1 MTALLKKQSAQ
12 IRMLVLLLFM
22 PTLLFSH
29 TVLWM
34 SNSDITT
41 RKQSF
46 LDEACFRDAHDY
58 HCASHSVMPDSVTP
72 WTVALQASLFMEF
85 SRQEYW
91 SGLPLWDLPDPGI
104 EPGSPTLQAD
114 SLLSEPPGKIFR
126 SLLFFPYKIYLLLEM
141 FHFFK
146 KGLFIHLPLAAL
158 GLRCCKQAFS
168 SGDE

>member
-46 LDEACFRDAHDY
+46 LHEACFRDAHDY
-58 HCASHSVMPDSVTP
+58 HCAGHSVMPNSATP
-72 WTVALQASLFMEF
+72 WTVALQAPLFMEF
-85 SRQEYW
+85 SRQEFW
-91 SGLPLWDLPDPGI
+91 SGLPFRDLPDPGI

-114 SLLSEPPGKIFR
+114 SLPLSHQGRF
-126 SLLFFPYKIYLLLEM
+126 SDLCFFSPTRYICY
-141 FHFFK
+141 
-146 KGLFIHLPLAAL
+146 
-158 GLRCCKQAFS
+158 
-168 SGDE
+168 